1 MSVARC
7 SGVKMNKKDTEND
20 IKRQKAHDMKVNI
33 KRIWICVAILIPVFI
48 ILTYVFSLVPLPVWL
63 IMLLNVIIG
72 GLICLLV
79 YIISDRI
86 EQRRKT
92 KEILDPDNDDPFSD

>member
-1 MSVARC
+1 
-7 SGVKMNKKDTEND
+7 MNKKDTEND
-20 IKRQKAHDMKVNI
+20 IKRQRAHDMKVNI

-48 ILTYVFSLVPLPVWL
+48 LLTYVFSFAIKSVVL
-63 IMLLNVIIG
+63 IILLNIIIG

-86 EQRRKT
+86 EQKRRT
-92 KEILDPDNDDPFSD
+92 KELLDPDNDDPFSD

>member
-1 MSVARC
+1 MS
-7 SGVKMNKKDTEND
+7 KKPTEQE
-20 IKRQKAHDMKVNI
+20 IKRQKAHAMKLSI
-33 KRIWICVAILIPVFI
+33 KRTWICVGIVAPVFI

-79 YIISDRI
+79 YIISDKI
-86 EQRRKT
+86 EQKKKA
-92 KEILDPDNDDPFSD
+92 KEILEPHDDPFSD

>member
-1 MSVARC
+1 
-7 SGVKMNKKDTEND
+7 MNKKDTEND